1 MAPQDTVVLPH
12 ALHIPGINKLAGKR
26 VILASGSPRR
36 KEILQ
41 IFVRSW
47 VLESLSFRKIT
58 CGLRRDSPPKSY
70 PPSLPKISTPHH
82 SNIFTSTP
90 SLLRRTKP
98 LRCTSG
104 SLCVSTLSRISFL
117 IASSNDD
124 IQRADPDNGPDL
136 VIGADTV
143 VLTHAQPVT
152 SDVAYSELPGVQQEL
167 LEKPENKVDNLR
179 MLQELNGT
187 VCEVVTG
194 VSLGE

>member
-1 MAPQDTVVLPH
+1 MHSIFPESTNLQESASSWPRAVRD
-12 ALHIPGINKLAGKR
+12 AKR
-26 VILASGSPRR
+26 FFKPSYAHGCLGSSRF
-36 KEILQ
+36 E
-41 IFVRSW
+41 
-47 VLESLSFRKIT
+47 KIT
-58 CGLRRDSPPKSY
+58 CGLRRVSLPKSC
-70 PPSLPKISTPHH
+70 PPSLPKISAPHH
-82 SNIFTSTP
+82 TKISTSTP

-104 SLCVSTLSRISFL
+104 SSCVSTLSTFSFP

-124 IQRADPDNGPDL
+124 VQRADPENAPDL

-167 LEKPENKVDNLR
+167 LEKPENKEDNLR